1 MKIVTLRDMENARKN
16 ADYSVRE
23 LRELAA
29 AKEAAERK
37 RVFDEVLKMD
47 RRIGELMREGKVV
60 YYLNNPYRE
69 ARDPRELN

>member
-23 LRELAA
+23 LREL
-29 AKEAAERK
+29 ERRRVEVERK

-60 YYLNNPYRE
+60 YYVNNPYRE